1 MIPFGHGKSFG
12 KYVIRAAAVS
22 AALVFLGFAPIS
34 CVKSDQPEKISDKY
48 RNYYEIFVRSFY
60 DSDGDGIGD
69 LQGVTEKLDYIS
81 KDLGADGIWLMPIMP
96 SPTYHK
102 YDVKDYYAID
112 PQYGTMEDFEKL
124 IAEADKRDVKIIID
138 LVVNHT
144 SSLHPWFT
152 QAVDALWVGDES
164 KYTDY
169 YNFTLENKGQGYN
182 KITDKYYYECRFVS
196 GMPDLNL
203 DSDAVRDE
211 IMDIAGFWIGKGVAG
226 FRIDAVT
233 SFYTGNS
240 TENIEFLK
248 WLCDGI
254 YEYDENAYIIGEVW
268 SDAGTIKN
276 YYESGIDSLFNFPFS
291 QASGRIVTSMNSG
304 RGDSFAASLEAWQN
318 GIREMNPS
326 AVDSLF
332 LSNHDNARSAGFLMR
347 DIARQKMAASMYLLA
362 PGNPFIYYG
371 EEIGMNGSGIDENK
385 RLPMLWSSD
394 DSEGI
399 TFPPPNATQSVDRIE
414 GVKQQ
419 LGDRNSLLKHYSEL
433 LRIKAQVPEIAR
445 GEIAVL
451 DTGFSDVAA
460 FSVSYVDKTAYVF
473 HNLSEEKR
481 SFSFSN
487 ELWGDS
493 KIVFSVNAAG
503 KGKSRLK
510 NDTLTLPP
518 LSSTIIR

>member
-1 MIPFGHGKSFG
+1 MIPFGHAKSFG

-112 PQYGTMEDFEKL
+112 PQYGTMEDFEEL

-182 KITDKYYYECRFVS
+182 KITDEYYYECRFVS

-203 DSDAVRDE
+203 NSDAVRDE

-226 FRIDAVT
+226 FRLDAIT

-254 YEYDENAYIIGEVW
+254 HEYDENAYIIGEVW

-291 QASGRIVTSMNSG
+291 QAS
-304 RGDSFAASLEAWQN
+304 
-318 GIREMNPS
+318 
-326 AVDSLF
+326 
-332 LSNHDNARSAGFLMR
+332 
-347 DIARQKMAASMYLLA
+347 
-362 PGNPFIYYG
+362 
-371 EEIGMNGSGIDENK
+371 
-385 RLPMLWSSD
+385 
-394 DSEGI
+394 
-399 TFPPPNATQSVDRIE
+399 
-414 GVKQQ
+414 
-419 LGDRNSLLKHYSEL
+419 
-433 LRIKAQVPEIAR
+433 
-445 GEIAVL
+445 
-451 DTGFSDVAA
+451 
-460 FSVSYVDKTAYVF
+460 
-473 HNLSEEKR
+473 
-481 SFSFSN
+481 
-487 ELWGDS
+487 
-493 KIVFSVNAAG
+493 
-503 KGKSRLK
+503 
-510 NDTLTLPP
+510 
-518 LSSTIIR
+518 